1 VIRKRRDGLQVQVY
15 AGRDPLTGRKRYVSQ
30 QVPGQTKASLR
41 EAKQVEARLLEEVG
55 AGQHRGS
62 RARTMAELL
71 ERWLEWRP
79 TVKPIAPTTVASYR
93 AALDRYVLPA
103 LGKLPVRQVDAA
115 TLDAFYAHLRTRG
128 GKEGRPLK
136 ASTVHEV
143 HAVLSG
149 ALKQAAAWGWIGH
162 NPAKLATA
170 PTVQK
175 ADVQPPKAEDAARL
189 LAAAMQESAEL
200 GLFLR
205 LAVVL
210 GARRGELCSLR
221 WTDIDF
227 DRGEVLIAGNVVRV
241 PNQALVHKDTKTH
254 AKRRVAVAAGT
265 LELLR
270 ARRVAQAKDAL
281 ACGTTLAAD
290 TYVFSHVPDGS
301 KPIDPDGISHRFL
314 RLARR
319 LGVNC
324 RLHDLRHFMVTQL
337 VASGADWRTVSGQAG
352 HADGHM
358 TLGTYAHFQQA
369 QDRQAAEFMDE
380 LLVAAA
386 TDSQ

>member
-1 VIRKRRDGLQVQVY
+1 VIRKRRDSLQVQVY

-30 QVPGQTKASLR
+30 QVPGQTKASMR
-41 EAKQVEARLLEEVG
+41 QAKQVEARLLEEVG
-55 AGQHRGS
+55 AGRHKGS
-62 RARTMAELL
+62 RSRTMSELL

-79 TVKPIAPTTVASYR
+79 TVRPIAPTTVSSYR
-93 AALDRYVLPA
+93 AAMDRYILPA

-128 GKEGRPLK
+128 GKDGRPLK

-149 ALKQAAAWGWIGH
+149 ALKQAVVWGWIGH
-162 NPAKLATA
+162 NPAKQATA
-170 PTVQK
+170 PTVEK
-175 ADVQPPKAEDAARL
+175 PDVQPPSAEDAARL
-189 LAAAMQESAEL
+189 LAIAMGESPEL

-221 WTDIDF
+221 WPDIDF
-227 DRGEVLIAGNVVRV
+227 DHGQVLIAGNVVRV
-241 PNQALVHKDTKTH
+241 PRKALVHKDTKTH
-254 AKRRVAVAAGT
+254 AKRRVAVGAGT
-265 LELLR
+265 LDLLR
-270 ARRVAQAKDAL
+270 VHRVAQAKQAL
-281 ACGTTLAAD
+281 ACGATLPVDA
-290 TYVFSHVPDGS
+290 YVFSHVPDGT
-301 KPIDPDGISHRFL
+301 KPIDPDGVSHRFL

-319 LGVNC
+319 LEVNC

-337 VASGADWRTVSGQAG
+337 VARGVDWRTVSGRAG

-358 TLGTYAHFQQA
+358 TLGTYAHFQHA

-380 LLVAAA
+380 LLAAAA
-386 TDSQ
+386 TNSH